1 MIEKVISPS
10 DKKKSKILKNFSR
23 LITEFLSGKAYV
35 PLSAEELVERLNIP
49 DEHHSLFKQ
58 SLKSL
63 SRDGS
68 LENSG
73 DRYHI
78 KAENKEVATGTIH
91 VHHRGFGFLSP
102 DDPIQ
107 FSQDIFVPKHLT
119 GNAVDGDTVEVLIN
133 QSVVSEKGPEGK
145 VIAIVNRART
155 HIAGTIQFIYN
166 SGIILAYV
174 PLLGLSRRVLVEPPE
189 DLTLIVGDRVI
200 MKVQDWGNSDNETK
214 CEVSHRIGNVSDPS
228 VDIRAAIEEFELQAD
243 FPNQV
248 LQDVKAFGSRVS
260 TKEIAKRE
268 DLRDLECFTIDP
280 TTAKDFDD
288 ALTLSK
294 EKNGHYHLGVHIA
307 DVSHYVRA
315 GTPLDHEATRRCNS
329 TYFPGFCLPMIPSKL
344 SENLCSLKPN
354 VNRLT
359 ISVMM
364 ELDSTGSLVDY
375 KIFRSVIRSARRF
388 TYHEARLIL
397 DGEMASKHAPK
408 MHLMSEL
415 CGVLKKKRNERGCIE
430 FALPESRVI
439 VDEHGVPE
447 KIEVI
452 QYDVTHQLVEEFM
465 IKANEVIATHLTG
478 IGKELSYRVHD
489 EPSEENIKDFSIIAG
504 AYGFNLSE
512 TPTTKELQNLFDE
525 ARQTAYGQH
534 LATSYIRSMKLAS
547 YSPTNIG
554 HYGLSL
560 EHYCHFTSP
569 IRRYAD
575 LAVHRQLF
583 SDTEDEIDFEAISN
597 RCSEQ
602 ERISSKAENAVI
614 VLKKLRLLEK
624 IKENNRHHQFDAV
637 ISKVKPFGIYFEVL
651 DVMLEGFLR
660 ISEIGDDYFVYN
672 EEKLSLKGN
681 RTNTSF
687 RCGDRISVMLVESD
701 LITLE
706 STWSIVPE
714 KHQSRPKPD
723 KKTDKKSEKRSSR
736 RPSKKPFNKSAKNPT
751 TSGRKTK
758 KEKQAAKKI
767 PRSKRKS

>member
-1 MIEKVISPS
+1 MTGKLTSKT

-23 LITEFLSGKAYV
+23 LITEFLSGKAYI
-35 PLSAEELVERLNIP
+35 PLSAEELIERLNIP
-49 DEHHSLFKQ
+49 EEHHSLFKQ
-58 SLKSL
+58 SLRSL
-63 SRDGS
+63 AREGS
-68 LENSG
+68 LEHSG
-73 DRYHI
+73 NRYHI
-78 KAENKEVATGTIH
+78 KSENKEVASGILH
-91 VHHRGFGFLSP
+91 VHHRGFAFLSP
-102 DDPIQ
+102 DNPIQ

-133 QSVVSEKGPEGK
+133 QNAVSEKGPEGK
-145 VIAIVNRART
+145 VVAIVNRART

-166 SGIILAYV
+166 SGVTLAYV

-189 DLTLIVGDRVI
+189 DITLLVGDRVI
-200 MKVQDWGNSDNETK
+200 MKVIDWGSTESETR
-214 CEVSHRIGNVSDPS
+214 CEVSHRIGNIDDPS
-228 VDIRAAIEEFELQAD
+228 VDIQAAIEEFELQAD

-260 TKEIAKRE
+260 PKEIRKRE

-288 ALTLSK
+288 ALTLAK

-307 DVSHYVRA
+307 DVAHYVKP
-315 GTPLDHEATRRCNS
+315 GTPLDQEATRRCNS

-364 ELDSTGSLVDY
+364 ELDASGSLVNY
-375 KIFRSVIRSARRF
+375 RIFRSVIKSARRF
-388 TYHEARLIL
+388 TYREARLIL
-397 DGEMASKHAPK
+397 DGKLKSKHSDK

-430 FALPESRVI
+430 FALPEARVI
-439 VDEHGVPE
+439 VDEKGAPE

-452 QYDVTHQLVEEFM
+452 EYDVTHQLVEEFM
-465 IKANEVIATHLTG
+465 IKANEVIATHLTEN
-478 IGKELSYRVHD
+478 GKQVSYRVHE

-504 AYGFNLSE
+504 AYGFKLSE
-512 TPTTKELQNLFDE
+512 TPTPKELQDLFDE

-583 SDTEDEIDFEAISN
+583 SETDEEVDFEAISN
-597 RCSEQ
+597 LCSEQ
-602 ERISSKAENAVI
+602 ERISAKAENAVI

-624 IKENNRHHQFDAV
+624 IKKDNPYHQFDAV
-637 ISKVKPFGIYFEVL
+637 ISKVKPFGIYFEVT

-660 ISEIGDDYFVYN
+660 ISEIGDDYFIYN

-687 RCGDRISVMLVESD
+687 RCGDRISVMLMESD

-706 STWSIVPE
+706 STWSIVPD
-714 KHQSRPKPD
+714 KTDSRKTPD
-723 KKTDKKSEKRSSR
+723 KKASKRSSK
-736 RPSKKPFNKSAKNPT
+736 RPSKKSFKKTAKKPLKT
-751 TSGRKTK
+751 GRKTK
-758 KEKQAAKKI
+758 REKQAAKKN